1 MARPEAQSLF
11 SSSSNDPSE
20 QTYTTSAAS
29 PGKLQYAQGTPHKAA
44 TESHPYEILGADAS
58 SPGPRPSQ
66 QRRPPGLW
74 SQWWVE
80 ILNCILMIGCLC
92 AIIGILYP
100 NQTKILPDW
109 PFDVSIN
116 TAVSILSTGLKT
128 CAVLILTEGISH
140 LKWKWFLK
148 TRPLHDLVVFDNAT
162 RGPWGCLRLLFL
174 PRGTHLAA
182 SLGAGLILL
191 TLAVDPFTQ
200 QLVRYYDCKQTSARA
215 RATLPRA
222 TMYSEAGAHTS
233 AGMWPP
239 ATAVLGYI
247 DQGLYNPADI
257 RTPFT
262 CDSGNCTFDS
272 LFSTLGFCATCED
285 MSSQL
290 RFENVSVPSRIFNGT
305 SNKNE
310 TVTTPWVNTTLPSG
324 SYAAT
329 GSSTTTESWLSLNQT
344 ADGWTD
350 IIQASQ
356 AFPGAPE
363 DWYWDHYYASV
374 MRPVT
379 DAANDTGCTTAYEN
393 ATWACGGF
401 GGAGAARC
409 KLSPCVKTYRA
420 TVEQGQLRERL
431 VRTQEDMFVST
442 ASNYPHWLA
451 ADVTCAGPEAVSRLR
466 GAGFRINDDDVIIPW
481 NVMVNTSDGTASLWA
496 GESSPYYSNVTV
508 PGPSLN
514 TTSLPLD
521 IIPAE
526 CLYDMA
532 YPAVSSITDYLDG
545 YLSGTIN
552 PGVNGASTD
561 GPPQLRVIFN
571 DTYASFPSVNST
583 FTSVAEGITLRIRQY
598 VQPSALPVARPVVGA
613 VLEEKTCVDVRWPFL
628 AFPAAVV
635 TLTTVFLIVV
645 IGQSAVG
652 AGNTVAAGWKSS
664 PLPIAFGE
672 LTTDTAAQA
681 RLGGEYGVKNNLK
694 EMETISKRTTVNLGR

>member
-11 SSSSNDPSE
+11 SSNNEASE
-20 QTYTTSAAS
+20 QTYPTSTGPPENPQYDQKTPYKAS
-29 PGKLQYAQGTPHKAA
+29 S
-44 TESHPYEILGADAS
+44 ESHAYEILTGDAS
-58 SPGPRPSQ
+58 GSGPRPSQ
-66 QRRPPGLW
+66 PRRPPGLW

-80 ILNCILMIGCLC
+80 ILNCILMIGTFC

-100 NQTKILPDW
+100 NQTKPLPDW

-116 TAVSILSTGLKT
+116 TAVSILSTALKT

-140 LKWKWFLK
+140 LKWRWFQK
-148 TRPLHDLVVFDNAT
+148 TRPLHDLVVFDNAS

-174 PRGTHLAA
+174 PRGTHFVA

-200 QLVRYYDCKQTSARA
+200 QLVRYYDCQQNSTSSTG
-215 RATLPRA
+215 TLPRS

-233 AGMWPP
+233 AGIWPP

-257 RTPFT
+257 KTPFT
-262 CDSGNCTFDS
+262 CDSGNCTFDN
-272 LFSTLGFCATCED
+272 LYSTLGFCATCED
-285 MSSQL
+285 VSSQL
-290 RFENVSVPSRIFNGT
+290 KFENVSVPSIIFNGN
-305 SNKNE
+305 SNSTE
-310 TVTTPWVNTTLPSG
+310 TIENTWVNTTLPSG

-329 GSSTTTESWLSLNQT
+329 GSTTTTESWLSLNKT
-344 ADGWTD
+344 ADGWID
-350 IIQASQ
+350 IIQASK

-363 DWYWDHYYASV
+363 DWYWDHFYAST
-374 MRPVT
+374 MRPTT
-379 DAANDTGCTTAYEN
+379 DGGCTTAYEN
-393 ATWACGGF
+393 NTWACSGF

-409 KLSPCVKTYRA
+409 KLSPCVKTYKA
-420 TVEQGQLRERL
+420 TVEQGQLRETL
-431 VRTQEDMFVST
+431 LRTQKDMFVST
-442 ASNYPHWLA
+442 SSNYAHWLA

-466 GAGFRINDDDVIIPW
+466 KEGFRINDDDVIIPW
-481 NVMVNTSDGTASLWA
+481 NVMVNTTDGTASLWA
-496 GESSPYYSNVTV
+496 DESSPYYSNVTV

-514 TTSLPLD
+514 KTSLPLD

-545 YLSGTIN
+545 YLDGAVS
-552 PGVNGASTD
+552 PGVNGASSD

-571 DTYASFPSVNST
+571 DTYASFSSINNT
-583 FTSVAEGITLRIRQY
+583 FTSVAEGITLRVRQY
-598 VQPSALPVARPVVGA
+598 VEPLALPVARPVTGV
-613 VLEEKTCVDVRWPFL
+613 VLEEKTCVDARWPFL

-635 TLTTVFLIVV
+635 ALTTAFLIVV
-645 IGQSAVG
+645 IAQSAFDTN
-652 AGNTVAAGWKSS
+652 NTVVAGWKSS

-672 LTTDTAAQA
+672 LTMDMSARA
-681 RLGGEYGVKNNLK
+681 RLGGESEGGSNLK
-694 EMETISKRTTVNLGR
+694 EMETLSKRKTVNLSRYL

>member
-1 MARPEAQSLF
+1 MAKPEAQSLF
-11 SSSSNDPSE
+11 SSNSEPSE
-20 QTYTTSAAS
+20 QTYTTSTGA
-29 PGKLQYAQGTPHKAA
+29 PEKPQYVQETPHKAA
-44 TESHPYEILGADAS
+44 SESHAYEILAGDAS
-58 SPGPRPSQ
+58 SPGPRLSQ
-66 QRRPPGLW
+66 PQRPPGLW

-80 ILNCILMIGCLC
+80 ILNCILMIGTLC

-100 NQTKILPDW
+100 NQTKPLPDW

-140 LKWKWFLK
+140 LKWRWFQK
-148 TRPLHDLVVFDNAT
+148 TRPLHDLVVFDSAS

-174 PRGTHLAA
+174 PRGTHFVA

-200 QLVRYYDCKQTSARA
+200 QLVRYYDCKQTSTKSN
-215 RATLPRA
+215 ATLPRSM
-222 TMYSEAGAHTS
+222 MYSEAGAHTS
-233 AGMWPP
+233 AGIWPP

-262 CDSGNCTFDS
+262 CDSGNCTFDNF
-272 LFSTLGFCATCED
+272 FSTLGFCSTCED

-290 RFENVSVPSRIFNGT
+290 TIQNVSVPSTVFNVT
-305 SNKNE
+305 SNS
-310 TVTTPWVNTTLPSG
+310 TVFTTWVNTTLPSG

-329 GSSTTTESWLSLNQT
+329 GSSTTTESWLALNQT

-350 IIQASQ
+350 IIQASK

-363 DWYWDHYYASV
+363 DWYWDHYYATT

-379 DAANDTGCTTAYEN
+379 NLNDSGCTTAYDN
-393 ATWACGGF
+393 NTWACSGF

-409 KLSPCVKTYRA
+409 KISPCVKTYRA

-431 VRTQEDMFVST
+431 VRTQKDMFVST
-442 ASNYPHWLA
+442 SSNYPHWLA
-451 ADVTCAGPEAVSRLR
+451 ADLTCAGPEAVSRLR
-466 GAGFRINDDDVIIPW
+466 KEGFRINDDDVVIPW

-496 GESSPYYSNVTV
+496 GESSSYYGNVTV
-508 PGPSLN
+508 PGPLLN
-514 TTSLPLD
+514 GTSLPLD

-545 YLSGTIN
+545 YLHGAIN
-552 PGVNGASTD
+552 PGVNGASSD

-571 DTYASFPSVNST
+571 DTYASFSSINDT

-598 VQPSALPVARPVVGA
+598 VEPSALPVARPVVG
-613 VLEEKTCVDVRWPFL
+613 VVFEEKTCVDVRWPFL

-635 TLTTVFLIVV
+635 TLTTAFLIVV
-645 IGQSAVG
+645 IGQSVVG
-652 AGNTVAAGWKSS
+652 TGNTVTAGWKSS
-664 PLPIAFGE
+664 LLPIAFGQ
-672 LTTDTAAQA
+672 LTTDASAQA
-681 RLGGEYGVKNNLK
+681 RLDGESDIRSNLK
-694 EMETISKRTTVNLGR
+694 EMETISKRKTVNLSQ